1 MKLTPLEIKKQEF
14 QKTFRGYDQVEVET
28 FLDMVS
34 DEFEAVI
41 REKNRLADEVI
52 KLQTQLKDYQNV
64 EKTLQ
69 ETLLSAQESIKESK
83 ENSSREAEIVVKE
96 SELKAE
102 KILEDAKLK
111 LAEMKNELVLI
122 KAQKDS
128 FARRLRH
135 LLESQLDL
143 IEVLELDDLGFE
155 KSAPTKRRIME
166 QKRNVEDRVEFKA
179 IDDDFSKKP
188 QTPKSYNSPAPS
200 DSQKQV
206 NWEKKPNEERFV
218 KDDETSEEKSQEKKK
233 ISDRLIF

>member
-14 QKTFRGYDQVEVET
+14 QKTLRGYDQVEVEA
-28 FLDMVS
+28 FLEMVS
-34 DEFEAVI
+34 DEFESVI
-41 REKNRLADEVI
+41 REKNLLSDEVI
-52 KLQTQLKDYQNV
+52 KLKTQLTDYQTV

-69 ETLLSAQESIKESK
+69 ETLVSAQESMKESRK
-83 ENSSREAEIVVKE
+83 NSSREAELVVKE

-135 LLESQLDL
+135 LLESQLEL

-155 KSAPTKRRIME
+155 KYSPRKNRVVE
-166 QKRNVEDRVEFKA
+166 QKRNIEEKVEFKA
-179 IDDDFSKKP
+179 IDDDFSRNP
-188 QTPKSYNSPAPS
+188 QTAKIYKEPVKP
-200 DSQKQV
+200 DSL
-206 NWEKKPNEERFV
+206 NELGWGKKRP
-218 KDDETSEEKSQEKKK
+218 EEKNVEGDDKTEDKKR
-233 ISDRLIF
+233 ISDQLIF

>member
-1 MKLTPLEIKKQEF
+1 MTNYKFCVKHVNRHELYYRCFSEMIANN
-14 QKTFRGYDQVEVET
+14 
-28 FLDMVS
+28 
-34 DEFEAVI
+34 FEEVI
-41 REKNRLADEVI
+41 REKNHLADEVI
-52 KLQTQLKDYQNV
+52 RLQTQLKDYQNV

-69 ETLLSAQESIKESK
+69 ATLVSAQESMKESK

-155 KSAPTKRRIME
+155 KHTPRKGKIME
-166 QKRNVEDRVEFKA
+166 HRRASDDRVEFKA
-179 IDDDFSKKP
+179 IDDDFSRGPKQAQAFKEAAKP
-188 QTPKSYNSPAPS
+188 DTQKEMNWGKPRTEENPS
-200 DSQKQV
+200 KGD
-206 NWEKKPNEERFV
+206 
-218 KDDETSEEKSQEKKK
+218 EKSEEKKK
-233 ISDRLIF
+233 ISDQLIF

>member
-14 QKTFRGYDQVEVET
+14 QKTLRGYDQVEVEA
-28 FLDMVS
+28 FLEMVS

-41 REKNRLADEVI
+41 REKNHLSDEVI
-52 KLQTQLKDYQNV
+52 KLKTQLIDYQTV

-69 ETLLSAQESIKESK
+69 DTLVSAQESMKESK
-83 ENSSREAEIVVKE
+83 QNSSREAELVVKE

-102 KILEDAKLK
+102 KIMEDAKLK

-135 LLESQLDL
+135 LLESQLEL

-155 KSAPTKRRIME
+155 KSNPRKKRIVE
-166 QKRNVEDRVEFKA
+166 QKKNLGNKVEFKA
-179 IDDDFSKKP
+179 IDDDFSRNQQKDKIYQKP
-188 QTPKSYNSPAPS
+188 VQPNSQNELNWPSKRPA
-200 DSQKQV
+200 
-206 NWEKKPNEERFV
+206 EKNVEPVDKTE
-218 KDDETSEEKSQEKKK
+218 DKK
-233 ISDRLIF
+233 ISDQLIF